1 MKTQQ
6 RVILHTPEP
15 GSGAGRYVYELTRAL
30 VSAGWKPTLLAPDN
44 FEYRSC
50 LSRDAHTEFSPLG
63 LRANESG
70 RGLLDRLIDNVRFL
84 LSSCSAQCRAMRQ
97 CPLIHFQ
104 FPLHLPFGLVPFVL
118 AKLRGLKIIFTAHD
132 PVPHKWLFPAPW
144 NRIERWSL
152 ACLYRLSDRVIVHS
166 TAGFQTVTKEFAV
179 SAEKLAI
186 IAHGPF
192 AVSSRT
198 EEAPPSESLNVL
210 LFGSLRENKG
220 IHLAIQAV
228 ENLVRQGIPIR
239 LTIAGETPN
248 GKEAA
253 YWSTC
258 ERLLAESSA
267 GIQLQKRYIQEEE
280 IPGLLASS
288 HCLLLPYTAYASDS
302 GIAALALSNG
312 KPIIATS
319 SGGLGELLRAAEL
332 GIVIPE
338 PTVAGVQEALLQAWQ
353 AGPDEL
359 RRLGRNGADHL
370 LNHCSW
376 SVAAQKTGD
385 LYREL
390 TVPSQKTPYAYIEGK
405 TV

>member
-1 MKTQQ
+1 MKTQL
-6 RVILHTPEP
+6 RIILHTPEP

-30 VSAGWKPTLLAPDN
+30 TSDGWRPTLLAPDN
-44 FEYRSC
+44 FEYRDC
-50 LSRDAHTEFSPLG
+50 LSRDAQVEFSPLG

-70 RGLLDRLIDNVRFL
+70 RGLLGRMIDNVRFL
-84 LSSCSAQCRAMRQ
+84 LKSCLAQHRAMRQ
-97 CPLIHFQ
+97 CPIIHFQ

-118 AKLRGLKIIFTAHD
+118 AKLHALKIVFTAHD

-152 ACLYRLSDRVIVHS
+152 GCIYRLSDRVIVHS
-166 TAGFQTVTKEFAV
+166 TAGLQTVTKEFAV
-179 SAEKLAI
+179 PVEKLAI

-192 AVSSRT
+192 SLSSCK
-198 EEAPPSESLNVL
+198 EEAPPLESLNVL

-267 GIQLQKRYIQEEE
+267 GIELQKRYIQEEE
-280 IPGLLASS
+280 IPGLLAPS
-288 HCLLLPYTAYASDS
+288 HCLLLPYTAFSSDS

-332 GIVIPE
+332 GIAIQE
-338 PTVAGVQEALLQAWQ
+338 PTVSGVQEALLKAWQ

-359 RRLGRNGADHL
+359 RRLGRNGADHI

-390 TVPSQKTPYAYIEGK
+390 TVQPHETQYAYIEGRSA
-405 TV
+405 

>member
-1 MKTQQ
+1 MKTQL

-30 VSAGWKPTLLAPDN
+30 ALKGWKPTLLAPDN

-50 LSRDAHTEFSPLG
+50 LSGDAQVDFSSLG
-63 LRANESG
+63 LRSNESG
-70 RGLLDRLIDNVRFL
+70 RGLLGRMIDNIRFL
-84 LSSCSAQCRAMRQ
+84 LSSCSAQYRMMRQ
-97 CPLIHFQ
+97 CSVIHFQ

-118 AKLRGLKIIFTAHD
+118 ARLCGAKIIFTAHD

-152 ACLYRLSDRVIVHS
+152 ACIYKLSNRVIVHS
-166 TAGFQTVTKEFAV
+166 TAGFQTVTKEFAIP
-179 SAEKLAI
+179 AGKLAV

-192 AVSSRT
+192 SLPPRT
-198 EEAPPSESLNVL
+198 EETPQSDSLNVL
-210 LFGSLRENKG
+210 LFGALRENKG

-267 GIQLQKRYIQEEE
+267 GIELKKRYIQEEE
-280 IPGLLASS
+280 IPGLLAQS
-288 HCLLLPYTAYASDS
+288 HCVLLPYTAFSSDS

-312 KPIIATS
+312 KPIVATS

-332 GIVIPE
+332 GIMIQE
-338 PTVAGVQEALLQAWQ
+338 PTVTGVQEALFKAWQ

-359 RRLGRNGADHL
+359 RRLGRNGADHIL
-370 LNHCSW
+370 DNCSW

-390 TVPSQKTPYAYIEGK
+390 TVRSNEAQYA
-405 TV
+405 